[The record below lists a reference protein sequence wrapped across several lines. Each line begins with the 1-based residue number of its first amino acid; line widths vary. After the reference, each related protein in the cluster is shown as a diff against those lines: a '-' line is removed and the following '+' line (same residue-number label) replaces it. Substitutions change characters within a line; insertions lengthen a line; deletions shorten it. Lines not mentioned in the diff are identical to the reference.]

1 MILIDIVSITY
12 LVIVST
18 KMVKHFCV
26 YPTVEPL
33 DGFITKSPILFNFTT
48 LLTKSGKRALDETLK
63 KRWYFYGEIK
73 M

>member
-1 MILIDIVSITY
+1 
-12 LVIVST
+12 
-18 KMVKHFCV
+18 MVKHFCV
-26 YPTVEPL
+26 DPTVEPL

-63 KRWYFYGEIK
+63 KRWYFYDEIK